1 MTARRS
7 TTGAAAVRALRRTAR
22 TWLRAYRAAHQEM
35 PGLWRYGPGLGPTA
49 PLPARPDARGAAPR
63 GAAPGEARPR

>member
-22 TWLRAYRAAHQEM
+22 TWLRAYRAAHRDL
-35 PGLWRYGPGLGPTA
+35 PGLWRYGPGLGPAA
-49 PLPARPDARGAAPR
+49 PFPARPDAGGGAPR
-63 GAAPGEARPR
+63 AAPGEARPR